1 MYTFF
6 PLPRGSYVARSAS
19 SAYSLARDL
28 TLFWSQDLMLLLR
41 RSRRRVFLFPLINP
55 KPECRSSRVPLLFL
69 IRTQKLKKRQQDL
82 LNNNNNNDVDHYLPF
97 LSFPFLSFHWLC
109 ARTQRLRWLGLVF
122 ARPSILVLSL
132 LFFIFTGIFSRWT
145 RKEGSGHTHLN
156 DTHSPPSPPICHISS
171 SSQVPR
177 ECHWVKERLQH
188 LMLWHRYSIIT

>member
-97 LSFPFLSFHWLC
+97 LSFPFLSFHFPLC
-109 ARTQRLRWLGLVF
+109 RACEVYSYVYSFLCSKHGCPILSHTTFLSFPSWPALVTDTDRLSF
-122 ARPSILVLSL
+122 
-132 LFFIFTGIFSRWT
+132 
-145 RKEGSGHTHLN
+145 
-156 DTHSPPSPPICHISS
+156 
-171 SSQVPR
+171 
-177 ECHWVKERLQH
+177 
-188 LMLWHRYSIIT
+188 